1 MYNMSIDVRI
11 KNKRDTDANWISKNP
26 VLLDGE
32 IVIVKDGNGN
42 SRMKIGDG
50 VSTYSQLPYK
60 VLDTITLPVYENYTL
75 TSSNIK
81 NVILSTGEI
90 TITVPSIEVNAS
102 FIIKSIA
109 NDDSLTTIRPSNVTI
124 ENTFDDIILHGGE
137 LIEIIQYSD
146 TGYAIISEKR
156 VTNAYN
162 LMELNL
168 EDMVS
173 ITNEKE

>member
-1 MYNMSIDVRI
+1 MSIDVRI

-50 VSTYSQLPYK
+50 VSTYTQLPYK

-81 NVILSTGEI
+81 NVILSTGGI

-109 NDDSLTTIRPSNVTI
+109 NDDTLTTIRPSGVTI

-156 VTNAYN
+156 ITNTYT
-162 LMELNL
+162 LMQLNL
-168 EDMVS
+168 EDTVS